1 MQPSDN
7 YKIENLIGIY
17 PNLLSSEYC
26 NKVIRYFE
34 HLNSYDLTFNRQEI
48 DRVSLTS
55 KNDQQY
61 FLGEELDDNRL
72 LTNSQLASV
81 AATSLETAAS
91 FYANN
96 VYGIT
101 ELAKNLQLM
110 PFKLQRTKPGQGYHV
125 WHHEQNNMQESH
137 RLISVIA
144 YLNNVEEGGET
155 EFIHQQCRYAPRQG
169 TVLLFPSSF
178 THTHRGNPP
187 IKDTKY
193 ILASWFGLTK

>member
-1 MQPSDN
+1 MQSQSN
-7 YKIENLIGIY
+7 FKVENLIGIF
-17 PNLLSSEYC
+17 PNVLPKEYC
-26 NKVIRYFE
+26 NNVIRYFE

-48 DRVSLTS
+48 DAVALTS
-55 KNDQQY
+55 KNDQHC
-61 FLGEELDDNRL
+61 FLGEELQTDRL

-81 AATSLETAAS
+81 AVTALENAAS

-101 ELAKNLQLM
+101 ELAKNLQLL

-144 YLNNVEEGGET
+144 YLNDVEEGGET
-155 EFIHQQCRYAPRQG
+155 EFIHQSCRIAPKQG
-169 TVLLFPSSF
+169 TILLFPSSF

-187 IKDTKY
+187 IKGTKY